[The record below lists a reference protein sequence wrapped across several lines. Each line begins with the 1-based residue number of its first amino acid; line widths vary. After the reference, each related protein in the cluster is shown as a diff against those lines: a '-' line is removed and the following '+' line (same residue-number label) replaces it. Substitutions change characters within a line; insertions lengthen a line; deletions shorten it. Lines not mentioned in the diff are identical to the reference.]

1 MPNEPLVEH
10 SVQATPSPMPVE
22 STGTPPIGQ
31 KTQSVPPTSEEIRRK
46 AIEDFVKKNSQTVD
60 TIPAMNLAPVPD
72 TTTVSVYTQT
82 PLTEESHIVSE
93 AVIEKTPK
101 IITFISSL
109 FFMITFTYS
118 TLSLILF
125 AVLVALT
132 IALSNAGS
140 PGFMY
145 LRYYPKI
152 GILPLFAAG
161 AAMIFLYVAYRLRDG
176 SRQAWIMAVLAL
188 ATLPATFSAGMPIL
202 SYPLIKL
209 VSVYAGSP
217 EKPLITPGITVT
229 QLTQIFSVF
238 LIFDLILIALLI
250 TIRYFNNQPKSISSN
265 AKTSLLILF
274 LLFFVPSS
282 GVAAYGYWQSATSD
296 YGITAASNTVPFRI
310 YITNAAPGGR
320 VLSSTFQTNEELV
333 NQFNAIKAVYD
344 VPLPAI
350 IQTGKNSP
358 ITVKQVQVPVE
369 FTDDKY
375 LSTIERDAGTRIEVI
390 KTPNTKSGES
400 HYIVRGNKIRLFA
413 LMPDSVY
420 LEISSD
426 IAGIDELTQLLQ
438 TLE

>member
-1 MPNEPLVEH
+1 MPDESVVP
-10 SVQATPSPMPVE
+10 SVQTVPAQPETSPGTPSVVQNTQPAL
-22 STGTPPIGQ
+22 TP
-31 KTQSVPPTSEEIRRK
+31 EEIRKK
-46 AIEDFVKKNSQTVD
+46 AIEDFVKKNSQASD
-60 TIPAMNLAPVPD
+60 TIPTTVSPVPD
-72 TTTVSVYTQT
+72 TTTVPVYTQK
-82 PLTEESHIVSE
+82 PLIEESHIVSE
-93 AVIEKTPK
+93 AVVEKTPK

-145 LRYYPKI
+145 LKYYPKV

-202 SYPLIKL
+202 TYPLIKL

-229 QLTQIFSVF
+229 QLTHIFSVF
-238 LIFDLILIALLI
+238 LAFDLILIALLI
-250 TIRYFNNQPKSISSN
+250 TIRYFKNQPKTISSN

-282 GVAAYGYWQSATSD
+282 GVAAYGYWQSANSD
-296 YGITAASNTVPFRI
+296 YGIAIAANTVTFKI
-310 YITNAAPGGR
+310 YVTNAAPGGR
-320 VLSSTFQTNEELV
+320 VLSSTFQINEELA
-333 NQFNAIKAVYD
+333 NKFNAVKVVYD

-375 LSTIERDAGTRIEVI
+375 LPTVERDAGTNVERLDA
-390 KTPNTKSGES
+390 PNTKSGIA
-400 HYIVRGNKIRLFA
+400 HYVTRGNRIRLFA
-413 LMPDSVY
+413 LMPDNVY
-420 LEISSD
+420 IEISSD
-426 IAGIDELTQLLQ
+426 TAGIDELIQLLQ